1 MFKRLFAAS
10 IWASGNIRP
19 EDWRFRGIF
28 RVVLPVGNLIFLYF
42 GVVGFARGVGS
53 VTDATNTTY
62 AAFWSGAIALASLA
76 CLVGVAFPKLGKLEL
91 GAKIV
96 LIGLVASYVAVLTA
110 RSFEVPGSQAT
121 AGLMSALIVLPVW
134 RVLDPGFQLR
144 KQKRVIE

>member
-1 MFKRLFAAS
+1 MFKRLVAAS

-53 VTDATNTTY
+53 VTDVTNTTY
-62 AAFWSGAIALASLA
+62 AAFWSGAIALTSLA

-91 GAKIV
+91 GAKLV

-110 RSFEVPGSQAT
+110 RSFEIPGSQAT
-121 AGLMSALIVLPVW
+121 AGLMSALIVLPIW
-134 RVLDPGFQLR
+134 RVLDLGFQLR

>member
-134 RVLDPGFQLR
+134 RVLALGFQLR